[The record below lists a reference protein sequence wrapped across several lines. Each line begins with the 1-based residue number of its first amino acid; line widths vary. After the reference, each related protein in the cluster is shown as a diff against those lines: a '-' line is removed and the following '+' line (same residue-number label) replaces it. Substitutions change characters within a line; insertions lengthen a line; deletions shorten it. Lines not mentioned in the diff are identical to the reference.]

1 MKTSIL
7 LTLTLGLV
15 LAGCN
20 KSTRSSS
27 AADTTNTAS
36 TDYTAT
42 ANSTATNANTAANRT
57 ADDLRTAGNSAAN
70 AIGNAASSIGTT
82 ARITEWHLTAND
94 LQADLD
100 QNREI
105 VRTKESTAGAPTAT
119 SDKSVVESMVKSRL
133 EADSAIAA
141 LKLSVSADKTG
152 DVTLKGKAQSA
163 DEVGRAI
170 ALALDTEGVNKV
182 TSKIKL
188 DKDAKTNR

>member
-42 ANSTATNANTAANRT
+42 ANATTTNANNAAN
-57 ADDLRTAGNSAAN
+57 DLRTAGNSAAN

-100 QNREI
+100 QNHEI
-105 VRTKESTAGAPTAT
+105 IRTKDSAAGAPTAT

-141 LKLSVSADKTG
+141 LKLSVSADKNG
-152 DVTLKGKAQSA
+152 DVTLKGKAPSA